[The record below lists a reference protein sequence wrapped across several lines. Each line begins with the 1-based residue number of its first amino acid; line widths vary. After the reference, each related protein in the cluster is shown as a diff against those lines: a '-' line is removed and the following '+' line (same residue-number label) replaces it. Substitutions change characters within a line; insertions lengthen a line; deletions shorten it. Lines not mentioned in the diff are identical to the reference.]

1 MDSSKKADQKPR
13 KRAPAMSP
21 EARENQ
27 LIALAYDATEK
38 RIRSGKAS
46 SQELVHFLRMG
57 SSKERQEMEI
67 QEIRRELMEAKT
79 EAIKSQQRQEELL
92 ERAIEAFTSYRYD
105 GGVENDDD

>member
-1 MDSSKKADQKPR
+1 MDTNKKVEKKSR
-13 KRAPAMSP
+13 RCAPAMTP

-27 LIALAYDATEK
+27 LIALAYDETER

-57 SSKERQEMEI
+57 SAKERQEMEI
-67 QEIRRELMEAKT
+67 QEMRKELMEAKT

-92 ERAIEAFTSYRYD
+92 EKAIDAFTSYRYD
-105 GGVENDDD
+105 GGVEDD